1 MKLKTTDNACATI
14 ALLNIVMNGEGIELG
29 EKLEEFKKATQ
40 DLSPPIRGH
49 ALSANTFI
57 RTIHNSLARR
67 LDLLNADLALSNE
80 FDESKKKRG
89 KSTARGKKKKKPQT
103 EAAFHFIAYVPAHGQ
118 VWELDGLE
126 EVPVCLGAYA
136 DDWTTVARPIIEAR
150 MLQYESD
157 SFSFNLL
164 GLCRTPLGALRQELV
179 QNIRKLLTLRDH
191 ISNTPEMQSI
201 ATDERS
207 WLDGE
212 DEANLAEYGVTK
224 EDVAKAEAPQSFTD
238 KIKNASFESSEA
250 MDLQQSLE
258 DEQKRIRSE
267 YAGELAAIDEDQ
279 ARVLGRKG
287 DYAPAIHEWVRKLA
301 EHGVLQDLISD
312 IQK

>member
-1 MKLKTTDNACATI
+1 
-14 ALLNIVMNGEGIELG
+14 MNGEGIELG

-40 DLSPPIRGH
+40 ELSPPIRGH

-67 LDLLNADLALSNE
+67 LDLLNADLALNNE
-80 FDESKKKRG
+80 FDESKKKRA
-89 KSTARGKKKKKPQT
+89 KSAARSRTKKKKKPQT

-118 VWELDGLE
+118 VWELDGLNE
-126 EVPVCLGAYA
+126 EPVCLGAYD
-136 DDWTTVARPIIEAR
+136 DDWVTVARPIIEAR

-164 GLCRTPLGALRQELV
+164 GLCRTPLDALRQELV
-179 QNIRKLLTLRDH
+179 QNIHKLLTLKDH
-191 ISNTPEMQSI
+191 ISNTPEMQTI
-201 ATDERS
+201 AINERT

-212 DEANLAEYGVTK
+212 DEATLTEYGLTK
-224 EDVAKAEAPQSFTD
+224 EEVAKAEAPQSFRD
-238 KIKNASFESSEA
+238 KITKASFETSEA
-250 MDLQQSLE
+250 MDLEQSLE

-267 YAGELAAIDEDQ
+267 YAAELVAIEEDQ
-279 ARVLGRKG
+279 ARVLGRKR
-287 DYAPAIHEWVRKLA
+287 DYAPVIHEWVRKLA
-301 EHGVLQDLISD
+301 EHGVLQDLIDD